1 MGMLYRAAALVAVA
15 AAVALAANGQD
26 GPPAKAAPAKKIL
39 VKDTASASFAAMVDL
54 NERVPERDW
63 RYTRYL
69 SLYEVP
75 KAKRDDHI
83 RILNFWLNS
92 LSRNAKVYLAARVPG
107 TDDALLRI
115 STYDYQWDPKHWDT
129 LVETNRYY
137 LAKQLRTQKIADV
150 EEYDEPVYETKNE
163 TVLVLDGY
171 GRYVQQVQQ
180 KKVQTGVVK
189 KSREVAVRDKQ
200 EAVLTVGPWIEPGVA
215 ADLIQKT
222 QSTYPL
228 MFAREFLDETS
239 EDKFYTLFLTLGK
252 TEADFY
258 KVVDA
263 DPEAVKRLQ
272 ADRQGTVT
280 FSGVTLKNRR
290 LTRLPTRATLR
301 GGYFW
306 YSTDAREDVAAKN
319 YLEIV
324 LDRGPENFDATEQIA
339 SLANGLQ
346 VYGLFNNKGER
357 QGEAPPD
364 IAGDKASTSNDLR
377 VRNPV
382 SCVRCHVDGIIPFK
396 SVFPQLRRSIKIE
409 AYNRDDL
416 YRLDQ
421 LYGAD
426 IHDTFEFD
434 QGVYAAAIKKVAGKD
449 WTPARVAQLYASV
462 YHEWD
467 EQPVTIETAAA
478 ELGVTVP
485 QATAVLRR
493 SERTTLLSLAA
504 DDPMPVARSQWKALF
519 PEAAVLLFNSRL
531 KEAEK
536 RAAVPFVEPVKAR
549 PRIADFEKAF
559 PRHGK
564 KAVAANDVKED
575 DK

>member
-15 AAVALAANGQD
+15 AAVALAASGQD
-26 GPPAKAAPAKKIL
+26 GPPAKAVPAKKIL

-54 NERVPERDW
+54 NERVPKQDW

-115 STYDYQWDPKHWDT
+115 NTYDYQWDLKHWDT
-129 LVETNRYY
+129 LVETTRYY
-137 LAKQLRTQKIADV
+137 LARQLRTQKIADV

-163 TVLVLDGY
+163 TVLVPDGY
-171 GRYVQQVQQ
+171 GRYTKQVRQTR
-180 KKVQTGVVK
+180 VQTGVVK
-189 KSREVAVRDKQ
+189 KTREVAVRDKQ

-239 EDKFYTLFLTLGK
+239 EDKFYTLFLGLGK

-272 ADRQGTVT
+272 ADRQGAVT

-306 YSTDAREDVAAKN
+306 YSTDAREDVASKN
-319 YLEIV
+319 YLEVV

-467 EQPVTIETAAA
+467 EQPVTVETAAA

-485 QATAVLRR
+485 QATAVLRQ